1 MTEAPV
7 VSVVASLKVERLV
20 EMSMVGY
27 LGA

>member
-20 EMSMVGY
+20 EMGMVDY
-27 LGA
+27 LWA